1 MPLMSHS
8 SVPETST
15 SSVRRTPK
23 LTDSQVTFPDSTM
36 KGKPEKRTEK

>member
-8 SVPETST
+8 SAPGTST

-23 LTDSQVTFPDSTM
+23 QTDSHVTFPDRTI
-36 KGKPEKRTEK
+36 KVKPEKRTEK